1 MSTSSPLT
9 PSIIILAKHV
19 LGLTINYHPMTGPN
33 HETLEMDI
41 LGGNNR
47 MPAAGTNPNR
57 ISSQRSTKDGK
68 NNIWRSS
75 DGTALPVIE
84 MPTSYGNMRS
94 NSRSV
99 SAGVCSLSVGSNAGM
114 DMLRNNSKRA
124 SIVEKKY
131 SENSRENSGSYR
143 HEDQHK
149 ISELEEEVEQLK
161 TELAYYKTEESQWSL
176 EKQKVHDRMEDLRAD
191 LENMQNSMNQE
202 RASMK
207 DTLEKAVEEKQN
219 HLNKNIEETLKNI
232 QLKNQQQ
239 IEELEARY
247 QSELATLHS
256 KHNTEVQLQA
266 RLYQEQLEKLEYQLS
281 LKSEENNQ
289 AEESICHLQQDKH
302 NTDQE
307 LERMKL
313 QIDELESRNATAE
326 QEIIK
331 SSSLVNEL
339 KAKIESQNI
348 RINAA
353 DEVEST
359 LRSKL
364 MKEEVI
370 RRKLHNQIQELKGNI
385 RVFCRV
391 RPPLEKESNEN
402 EVKMVFPD
410 QDMEAQQLA
419 LAGPTSESAMGS
431 STTKKY
437 SFSFDRVF
445 SPSSLNKD
453 VFEEIS
459 QLIQSALDGYNVC
472 IFAYGQT
479 GSGKTYTMSEPQDGM
494 IARSVKMIFET
505 AESLK
510 EKGWHYTLEGQFVEI
525 YNENLN
531 DLLSQQSHAPL
542 SPGKNDSSARLEI
555 RHDPKTQKTT
565 VVGLTSVE
573 LDSLQKVNSV
583 LSKASD
589 NRSTASTRA
598 NERSSRSHSVFMLHI
613 KGRNVVSGHECSG
626 TLNLIDL
633 AGSERL
639 SHSQA
644 TGDRLKET
652 QAINKSLSC
661 LGDVIHALGSGK
673 DKSGHIPYRNSKLTY
688 LLQYSL
694 SGDSKTLMFVNIS
707 PLEAHM
713 NETVSSLRFAT
724 KVNDTTIKKK

>member
-33 HETLEMDI
+33 HESLEMDV
-41 LGGNNR
+41 LGGNSR
-47 MPAAGTNPNR
+47 VPAVTSHTR
-57 ISSQRSTKDGK
+57 VSSQPHSKDVK
-68 NNIWRSS
+68 INAWRSS
-75 DGTALPVIE
+75 DGTMVPN
-84 MPTSYGNMRS
+84 PDFNNTNNGNMRV
-94 NSRSV
+94 NNRSV
-99 SAGVCSLSVGSNAGM
+99 SAGVSSLSVGSNVGM

-124 SIVEKKY
+124 SIVGRKY
-131 SENSRENSGSYR
+131 SQNYGDGSRSG
-143 HEDQHK
+143 DQLK
-149 ISELEEEVEQLK
+149 IVELEAEIEQLK
-161 TELAYYKTEESQWSL
+161 SELNYYKTEESQWEL
-176 EKQKVHDRMEDLRAD
+176 EKQKAGDQMEDLRAD
-191 LENMQNSMNQE
+191 LEQQRALMDQE
-202 RASMK
+202 RASMR
-207 DTLEKAVEEKQN
+207 DELEKAVEERQI
-219 HLNKNIEETLKNI
+219 HMNKNSEENLENI
-232 QLKNQQQ
+232 KLQNQNQ
-239 IEELEARY
+239 IKEIEARY
-247 QSELATLHS
+247 QSELTTLHS
-256 KHNTEVQLQA
+256 KHNTEVLLQA
-266 RLYQEQLEKLEYQLS
+266 KLYQEQLEKLESQFNS
-281 LKSEENNQ
+281 KSEEHEQ
-289 AEESICHLQQDKH
+289 AEKSICYLQQDKVE
-302 NTDQE
+302 TDRA
-307 LERMKL
+307 LEQMRL
-313 QIDELESRNATAE
+313 QIDGLESNKIAAE
-326 QEIIK
+326 QKIT
-331 SSSLVNEL
+331 EL
-339 KAKIESQNI
+339 SALTDQLRSQI
-348 RINAA
+348 DSQTVKINAA
-353 DEVEST
+353 DEIET
-359 LRSKL
+359 ALRTKL

-391 RPPLEKESNEN
+391 RPVLQKEVSEN
-402 EVKMVFPD
+402 EVKMTFPD
-410 QDMEAQQLA
+410 QDMEAQQLV

-431 STTKKY
+431 ATTKKY
-437 SFSFDRVF
+437 NFSFDRVF

-510 EKGWHYTLEGQFVEI
+510 EKGWHYSLEGQFVEI

-531 DLLSQQSHAPL
+531 DLLSQQSSTPL
-542 SPGKNDSSARLEI
+542 SPGKSDGPAKLEI
-555 RHDPKTQKTT
+555 RHDAKSQSTT

-573 LDSLQKVNSV
+573 LDSLEKVNTV
-583 LSKASD
+583 LGRASD

-639 SHSQA
+639 AHSQA

-652 QAINKSLSC
+652 QAINKSLSS